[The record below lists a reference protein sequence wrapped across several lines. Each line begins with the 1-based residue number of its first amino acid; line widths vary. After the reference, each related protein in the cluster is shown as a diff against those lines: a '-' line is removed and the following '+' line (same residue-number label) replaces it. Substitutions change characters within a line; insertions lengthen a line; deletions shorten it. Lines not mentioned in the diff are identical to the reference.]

1 MQKIGIASQTYMAD
15 GGFLLT
21 LFPDTQARAGSRRV
35 SRTKTLDGGVVI
47 TDSGFAHGD
56 RNISISIPSSSSL
69 WARLWALF
77 QTALLITI
85 SMDDGCFSGAPDNI
99 QDNGDKII
107 MNVLIKE
114 KISA

>member
-1 MQKIGIASQTYMAD
+1 MQKIGIASKVYMAD

-21 LFPDTQARAGSRRV
+21 VLSDAQLRAGTRRV

-47 TDSGFAHGD
+47 TDSGFSHGD
-56 RNISISIPSSSSL
+56 RTLSISIPSSASL
-69 WARLWALF
+69 WARLWAFF
-77 QTALLITI
+77 QAALLITI
-85 SMDDGCFSGAPDNI
+85 SIDDGCFSGAPDNI

-107 MNVLIKE
+107 MNILVKE

>member
-1 MQKIGIASQTYMAD
+1 MQKIGIASKVYMAD

-21 LFPDTQARAGSRRV
+21 LLSDTQARSGSRRV

-56 RNISISIPSSSSL
+56 RALRVSISSSASL
-69 WARLWALF
+69 WARLWTLF
-77 QTALLITI
+77 QTAVMITI
-85 SMDDGCFSGAPDNI
+85 SIDEGCFSGAPDTI
-99 QDNGDKII
+99 QDNGDRIV
-107 MNVLIKE
+107 MNILIKE